1 MFRKTKTTHIEAEGF
16 CDGTQGV
23 SPDNRLIEIDGHF
36 AKEQQT
42 VRHAAAR
49 PQKRLEALIDTLKV
63 RLADA
68 EKLWRKL
75 EALTDGVP
83 PQIALPLLAVLSAGA
98 VVPAEAVFVAPV
110 LDGLGVSDPLEQL
123 VFAGVLVL
131 ASGGLLKVAIHQL
144 RNLQH
149 HGVRSLTVK
158 EEATNRLAETTANA
172 ARPLSEPG
180 ASPFARP
187 FKIATSTLMI
197 LFAVSLVSFLG
208 WWRAEELIFAGS
220 VGGDEL
226 GKFLS
231 ENPTLTRV
239 VITLLTIGLPV
250 FAAIAFEYGFDSLH
264 NAWQWRKS
272 RRAYHGYT
280 HRLNNAQKELEAHNA
295 EVEHQVAALDEQRK
309 EWRGAYLHNHELGK
323 IVGAHRRPLRQVV
336 LKIAAVALLIF
347 AIWLLLDPFVSAYIE
362 SPVNRGMLAVLL
374 TFSLG
379 GLYAVRAIKLWDR
392 PSPEELYKHRR
403 VIWRNET
410 DEQKRPPAP
419 PDVFDTSGNGV
430 NAGAPLKAATAVPAW
445 TAKQAAERQRSVVT
459 TQRS

>member
-1 MFRKTKTTHIEAEGF
+1 MTGKKTIHIEAEGF

-23 SPDNRLIEIDGHF
+23 SSDNRLVEIDGHF
-36 AKEQQT
+36 AKERQT
-42 VRHAAAR
+42 VRHSAAR
-49 PQKRLEALIDTLKV
+49 PQKRLEALIDTLKARV
-63 RLADA
+63 ADA

-83 PQIALPLLAVLSAGA
+83 PQIALPLLAVLSAAA

-110 LDGLGVSDPLEQL
+110 LDGLGVSDPVEQL

-131 ASGGLLKVAIHQL
+131 ASSGLLKIAIHQL

-149 HGVRSLTVK
+149 HSVGRPTVR
-158 EEATNRLAETTANA
+158 EETTQRDAETNATA

-180 ASPFARP
+180 ASSFARG

-226 GKFLS
+226 GEFLG

-250 FAAIAFEYGFDSLH
+250 FAAIAFEHGFDSLH
-264 NAWQWRKS
+264 AAWQWRKA
-272 RRAYHGYT
+272 RRA
-280 HRLNNAQKELEAHNA
+280 HRRHAKALNDAQKQLEARDA

-309 EWRGAYLHNHELGK
+309 EWRGSYLHNHELGT

-336 LKIAAVALLIF
+336 LKIAAVAVLIF
-347 AIWLLLDPFVSAYIE
+347 AIWLLLDPLVSAYIE
-362 SPVNRGMLAVLL
+362 SPVNRAMLAVLL

-379 GLYAVRAIKLWDR
+379 GLYAARAIKSWDR

-410 DEQKRPPAP
+410 GEQKRPPIP
-419 PDVFDTSGNGV
+419 PEQLNSSGNGAQ
-430 NAGAPLKAATAVPAW
+430 AGAPLKATTAVPSW
-445 TAKQAAERQRSVVT
+445 TVKQTAERQRSGLT
-459 TQRS
+459 TQYS